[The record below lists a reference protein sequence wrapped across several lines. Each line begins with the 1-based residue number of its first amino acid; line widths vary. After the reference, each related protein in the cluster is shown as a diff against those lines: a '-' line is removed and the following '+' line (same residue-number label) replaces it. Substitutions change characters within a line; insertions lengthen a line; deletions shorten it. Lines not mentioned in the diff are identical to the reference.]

1 MTRSREVHTPGR
13 FAPANHLGT
22 GPFDAAL
29 RAAVRERGLTLDRLR
44 SHLARRGIRI
54 GLSSLSDWQHGRSR
68 PGSAKSLQAVQALE
82 EILGLRHAALV
93 DLLSSSGPTSE
104 NRLRP
109 ANTRDGVDEKAGPLG
124 GLLQQIPSPHGALDI
139 VHKQTTAWL
148 NERGQVVRNHTRSVI
163 RAREDGVDRYVLRF
177 FGDPGCDLDR
187 VQFTNLHNC
196 RVGRIAHHP
205 TRPIM
210 LTELLFD
217 ETLGAGETWVYES
230 ELLNDTGEPCQEVAH
245 AFAQPEEQ
253 FVLEVRFHPKALPV
267 DCHVY
272 RSIGLNGERVRTA
285 DLTLSA
291 RNSVHLVASGL
302 RDGVLGIAWRWS

>member
-1 MTRSREVHTPGR
+1 MTGSRELYSQER

-44 SHLARRGIRI
+44 SHLARRGIRV

-68 PGSAKSLQAVQALE
+68 PGSAKSLQAVHALE

-93 DLLSSSGPTSE
+93 ALLSAE
-104 NRLRP
+104 ERAHDNRPR
-109 ANTRDGVDEKAGPLG
+109 
-124 GLLQQIPSPHGALDI
+124 
-139 VHKQTTAWL
+139 TTARVSQIDERVGPIGDLAGQITPSCTDMDILARHHTIWL
-148 NERGQVVRNHTRSVI
+148 SETGRGVRSHSRSVVR
-163 RAREDGVDRYVLRF
+163 ARRDGVDRYVQRF
-177 FGDPGCDLDR
+177 YGERGCDLDR
-187 VQFTNLHNC
+187 VRLANLHNC
-196 RVGRIAHHP
+196 LLGRTAKHP
-205 TRPIM
+205 TEPVM
-210 LTELLFD
+210 LVELLFD
-217 ETLGAGETWVYES
+217 ETLGAGETWIFES
-230 ELLNDTGEPCQEVAH
+230 EIQSDTGEPCLEFGH

-253 FVLEVRFHPKALPV
+253 YVMEVRFHPQRMPV

-272 RSIGLNGERVRTA
+272 RSVGLGTERIRTA

-291 RNSVHLVASGL
+291 RNSVHLVANGL